1 MYKVI
6 MALFK
11 YFKKVKHTVLE
22 SAQANGLKEV
32 EENEIQKHLQS
43 ISEPKPKKKKK
54 DNTMVIMTRFSK
66 QKLPNG
72 VLSIGKCLQPGNL
85 AFPIGQVSTII
96 KKAKLKMK
104 NSENFQERI
113 VARKPE

>member
-43 ISEPKPKKKKK
+43 ISEPKPKKK
-54 DNTMVIMTRFSK
+54 R
-66 QKLPNG
+66 QHNG
-72 VLSIGKCLQPGNL
+72 NYDKIQQ
-85 AFPIGQVSTII
+85 AEI
-96 KKAKLKMK
+96 AKWG
-104 NSENFQERI
+104 I
-113 VARKPE
+113 VHREMPAARKFGIPNWAGINNYKEGKVENEELRELPRKDRGKKT